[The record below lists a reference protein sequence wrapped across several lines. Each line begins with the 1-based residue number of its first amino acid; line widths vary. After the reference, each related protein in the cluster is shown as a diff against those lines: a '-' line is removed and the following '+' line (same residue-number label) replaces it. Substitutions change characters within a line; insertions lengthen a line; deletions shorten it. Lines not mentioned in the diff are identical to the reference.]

1 FVDIRPDTMN
11 IDETKIEQAITDKT
25 RVIIAMHYA
34 GVACEMDT
42 IMDIARR
49 HDLKVVED
57 AAQGVMSSY
66 KGKALGTI
74 GDFGCYSFHETK
86 NYSMGEGGAL
96 VINNPAYNER
106 AEILREKG
114 TNRAKFFRGQVD
126 KYTWVDFGDS
136 YLPSELNA
144 AYLWAQLEAAERI
157 NQQRL
162 ALWQNYYD
170 ALLPLARAGRIELPT
185 VPADCGQNAH
195 MFYIKLRDIEDRSRL
210 IAWLKEAEILAVF
223 HYIPLHSC
231 PAGEQFGE
239 FRGEDRYTTQESER
253 LVRLPLFYNL
263 SVVNQR
269 TVINS
274 LLSYFS

>member
-1 FVDIRPDTMN
+1 SS
-11 IDETKIEQAITDKT
+11 
-25 RVIIAMHYA
+25 
-34 GVACEMDT
+34 
-42 IMDIARR
+42 AREA
-49 HDLKVVED
+49 DVLGGD
-57 AAQGVMSSY
+57 AQG
-66 KGKALGTI
+66 
-74 GDFGCYSFHETK
+74 E
-86 NYSMGEGGAL
+86 EG
-96 VINNPAYNER
+96 V
-106 AEILREKG
+106 
-114 TNRAKFFRGQVD
+114 
-126 KYTWVDFGDS
+126 
-136 YLPSELNA
+136 
-144 AYLWAQLEAAERI
+144 
-157 NQQRL
+157 NQQRRD
-162 ALWQNYYD
+162 LWQNYYD